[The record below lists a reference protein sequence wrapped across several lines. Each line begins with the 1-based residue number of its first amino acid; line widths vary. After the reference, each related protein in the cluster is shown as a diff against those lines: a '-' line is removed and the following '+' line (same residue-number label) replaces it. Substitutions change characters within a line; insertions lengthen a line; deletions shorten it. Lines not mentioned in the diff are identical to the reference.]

1 MDESP
6 PDPSS
11 FPGFDP
17 AGFTSFA
24 QIQHEVEEF
33 ASILRARGIDI
44 TPGSPLEQM
53 CLTLLGLEEKRQ
65 NRALIDNN
73 EDIRVSLRSALG
85 LHDLIRRI
93 VRLHQRPEFS
103 NLEGH
108 LRLLNSSTVAQNVAA
123 PHDAIAAKIFELLI
137 ALVCLEAGQNVE
149 LDGPV
154 RSYGDNPDVLVDLD
168 GRRWGFAC
176 KVIYGRS
183 LLTMFERLEDGVRQ
197 IDDSP
202 AQIGCT
208 IINLKNQ
215 IDHEDTWILAKPEQ
229 YAEHADTPT
238 FGAWRDVKDP
248 RDILLA
254 LAKRRH
260 EELVSVNGEPA
271 IASLF
276 TNTKSIPGALLFLQT
291 ATALA
296 SACGPINA
304 TVGIFSLMILGEMAP
319 GVLATL
325 DRLNNAMHH
334 RR

>member
-1 MDESP
+1 
-6 PDPSS
+6 
-11 FPGFDP
+11 
-17 AGFTSFA
+17 
-24 QIQHEVEEF
+24 
-33 ASILRARGIDI
+33 
-44 TPGSPLEQM
+44 
-53 CLTLLGLEEKRQ
+53 
-65 NRALIDNN
+65 
-73 EDIRVSLRSALG
+73 
-85 LHDLIRRI
+85 
-93 VRLHQRPEFS
+93 
-103 NLEGH
+103 
-108 LRLLNSSTVAQNVAA
+108 
-123 PHDAIAAKIFELLI
+123 
-137 ALVCLEAGQNVE
+137 
-149 LDGPV
+149 
-154 RSYGDNPDVLVDLD
+154 
-168 GRRWGFAC
+168 
-176 KVIYGRS
+176 
-183 LLTMFERLEDGVRQ
+183 MFERLEDGVRQ